1 MYIFIQ
7 VVIGLLHAGGLPAAT
22 EWRHSEHPR
31 QDAEADEACARLVQ
45 SAENQRQCSDVCR
58 GQGGLSVEP
67 EQGMLLK
74 GGHLLGGEVEL
85 E

>member
-1 MYIFIQ
+1 MPEASLRQ
-7 VVIGLLHAGGLPAAT
+7 Q
-22 EWRHSEHPR
+22 WRHSEHPR

-67 EQGMLLK
+67 ELGMFLK
-74 GGHLLGGEVEL
+74 GGHLLGREMEL
-85 E
+85 EELVLKEKLA